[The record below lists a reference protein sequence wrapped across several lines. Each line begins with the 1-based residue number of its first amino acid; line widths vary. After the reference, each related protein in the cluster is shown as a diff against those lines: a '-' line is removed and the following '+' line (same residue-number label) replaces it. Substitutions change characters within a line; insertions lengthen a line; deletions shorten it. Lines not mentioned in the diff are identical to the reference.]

1 MFLNRLAAVLRIQ
14 RAALV
19 EALDVAASSRR

>member
-19 EALDVAASSRR
+19 EVLDVAASSRR

>member
-14 RAALV
+14 RAAFV

>member
-1 MFLNRLAAVLRIQ
+1 MFLNRLAAVPRIQ
-14 RAALV
+14 RAAHV